1 MKPISNVV
9 EYGPTVREQ
18 SIQTLSMVSVG
29 WPVLK
34 VKLSLMFGVLAALA
48 QECAVAVWVFR
59 EIQELG
65 LENAYVFAQAILSA
79 VT

>member
-18 SIQTLSMVSVG
+18 SILTLLTDSVG
-29 WPVLK
+29 WPAHK

-48 QECAVAVWVFR
+48 QECAVVVTAFLVIRV
-59 EIQELG
+59 LG
-65 LENAYVFAQAILSA
+65 PENVYAFAQAIESA

>member
-9 EYGPTVREQ
+9 EYGPTVQEQ

-48 QECAVAVWVFR
+48 QECAVAVWVFQ

-65 LENAYVFAQAILSA
+65 LENAYVFVRVIESA

>member
-1 MKPISNVV
+1 
-9 EYGPTVREQ
+9 
-18 SIQTLSMVSVG
+18 MVSVG

-48 QECAVAVWVFR
+48 QECAVVVTAFLVIPDR
-59 EIQELG
+59 G
-65 LENAYVFAQAILSA
+65 LENAYAFVQAIESA